1 VSRRH
6 DRRRRA
12 ARAARRAHEQLDLH
26 PTPEPFDSARA
37 FDRWR
42 SILTTATCRGFT
54 SPPFAGLVFGPV
66 VHVDLHGNGPPDELR
81 EMTLAEVVRLTK
93 QQPPS

>member
-12 ARAARRAHEQLDLH
+12 ARREHEPHDVH
-26 PTPEPFDSARA
+26 PPPEPFDSARA
-37 FDRWR
+37 FAKWR
-42 SILTTATCRGFT
+42 SILSTSRARGFT
-54 SPPFAGLVFGPV
+54 SPPFAGCVFGPI
-66 VHVDLHGNGPPDELR
+66 VHVDLHGNEPPDELR